1 MQICLFMV
9 VDSWMGRRCLV
20 YRQKTIM
27 LSSLT
32 FICFPDAGESF
43 ASRKIVVLYNLRV
56 FLHGSVVLYAGE
68 SFASRK
74 IVVLYNLRVFL
85 HGSVVLYAGESFTS
99 VKIVVLYSLEFFF
112 MAECCTLCWGE
123 LCLQEDSS
131 VMKCQLI
138 VPSDSS

>member
-85 HGSVVLYAGESFTS
+85 HGSVVLY
-99 VKIVVLYSLEFFF
+99 SLEFFF

-131 VMKCQLI
+131 VI
-138 VPSDSS
+138 DPASSSYKTASVTLG

>member
-85 HGSVVLYAGESFTS
+85 HGSVVLY
-99 VKIVVLYSLEFFF
+99 SLEFFF

-131 VMKCQLI
+131 VIKHHEAARLN
-138 VPSDSS
+138 

>member
-85 HGSVVLYAGESFTS
+85 HGSVVLY
-99 VKIVVLYSLEFFF
+99 SLEFFF